1 MDKNLKFEQ
10 AIKQLEEITS
20 RMEENSIDI
29 DRLLEDVKTA
39 NQLIKMCR
47 KRLADADAEIN
58 EILEDINK
66 DK

>member
-47 KRLADADAEIN
+47 NRLADADAEIN

>member
-58 EILEDINK
+58 EILDDINK

>member
-1 MDKNLKFEQ
+1 MDKNFKFEQ

-20 RMEENSIDI
+20 RMEENSMDI

>member
-47 KRLADADAEIN
+47 KRLADADTEIN

>member
-47 KRLADADAEIN
+47 KRLADADAEVN

>member
-29 DRLLEDVKTA
+29 DRLMEDVKTA

>member
-29 DRLLEDVKTA
+29 DRLLDDVKTA

>member
-47 KRLADADAEIN
+47 KRLVDADAEIN

>member
-1 MDKNLKFEQ
+1 MDKSLKFEQ

>member
-39 NQLIKMCR
+39 NLLIKMCR

>member
-39 NQLIKMCR
+39 NLLIKMCR
-47 KRLADADAEIN
+47 KRLADADADIN